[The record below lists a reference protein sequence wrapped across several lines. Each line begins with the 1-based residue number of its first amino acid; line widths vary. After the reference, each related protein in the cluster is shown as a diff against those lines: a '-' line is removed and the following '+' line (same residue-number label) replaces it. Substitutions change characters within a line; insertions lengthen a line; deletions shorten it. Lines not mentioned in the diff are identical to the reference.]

1 MQISKLQTS
10 EIKIAQHDKVSN
22 NIMVKNLIYT
32 TMHKKIIPTESKEC
46 PAEKLKKKLHKN
58 IHIQET
64 RSRVGKSR
72 FQCIVK

>member
-32 TMHKKIIPTESKEC
+32 TMHKKNYTDREQRMSRRKVKKEV
-46 PAEKLKKKLHKN
+46 
-58 IHIQET
+58 T
-64 RSRVGKSR
+64 
-72 FQCIVK
+72 